1 MLASKVV
8 NHIREKAWQREH
20 ARRCLEYRARF
31 HNPGVSILSMN
42 CTGGILYHDLGLQF
56 RSPTVNLFMRAEA
69 FVKFCENLDYYLS
82 IDELVECTD
91 MDIIEDRTY
100 PIAWLGDILLFLVHY
115 HSVGEAQEKW
125 NERKKRIDKNNLV
138 ILNTDREGMTG
149 RLKDRFEKLPY
160 RKVMFCHKPDEA
172 RPSCVYLRGY
182 ENENSVGIITDHIG
196 WKGLRPVDQ
205 FDWVNF
211 LNGDCNA

>member
-1 MLASKVV
+1 MLVSKVF
-8 NHIREKAWQREH
+8 NHIKNSVWKREH
-20 ARRCLEYRARF
+20 AKRCEEWRARF
-31 HNPGVSILSMN
+31 HNPGVSMISMN

-82 IDELVECTD
+82 IDEMVECTD
-91 MDIIEDRTY
+91 SAIIEGRTY

-115 HSVGEAQEKW
+115 RSVEEAQEKW

-138 ILNTDREGMTG
+138 IINTDREGMTEG
-149 RLKDRFEKLPY
+149 LKDRFEKLPY
-160 RKVMFCHKPDEA
+160 RKVTFCHVPDLNH
-172 RPSCVYLRGY
+172 PSCVYLKGY
-182 ENENSVGIITDHIG
+182 ENEKSVGIITEHVG

-205 FDWVNF
+205 FDWVGF
-211 LNGDCNA
+211 LNK